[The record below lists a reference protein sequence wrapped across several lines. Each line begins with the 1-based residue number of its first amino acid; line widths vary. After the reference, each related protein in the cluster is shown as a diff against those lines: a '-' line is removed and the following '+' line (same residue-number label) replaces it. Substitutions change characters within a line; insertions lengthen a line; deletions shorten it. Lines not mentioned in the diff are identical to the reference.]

1 MYIHMYIH
9 VYIYIYICRRR
20 DTHIHTY
27 AHTYIHI
34 YMYIQNIFIST
45 HIVTCM
51 HTCMHTCIQTYIHM
65 CVHIF
70 THIYVCLHKR
80 KWMSWANRPTHTHM
94 SNIQVCPELGIH
106 AEPGPSHKGRCVLL
120 GFRVWYYRLQVTCS
134 CGSVN
139 YIQKTV
145 WLFG

>member
-9 VYIYIYICRRR
+9 MCIYIYTYVDVETHIYIR
-20 DTHIHTY
+20 THIHTY
-27 AHTYIHI
+27 IYICIYKTYLFPHTLSHACIHACIHAYRHTYTCVYIYLHT
-34 YMYIQNIFIST
+34 YMYACTKENGW
-45 HIVTCM
+45 VE
-51 HTCMHTCIQTYIHM
+51 QTD
-65 CVHIF
+65 
-70 THIYVCLHKR
+70 
-80 KWMSWANRPTHTHM
+80 PHTHM